1 MANSGRNRDW
11 PLSWGGRGDGNGHRA
26 GERMASRGDGFVPTR
41 GENGKQGWN
50 RAYEQGKN
58 MKAQCEGLGKKIG
71 FLYWGQGK

>member
-1 MANSGRNRDW
+1 
-11 PLSWGGRGDGNGHRA
+11 
-26 GERMASRGDGFVPTR
+26 MASRGDGFVPTR